1 MSEPVKDSIAGQI
14 AGRITGSEL
23 EVMKLLWCAEDAL
36 PITEIRETLQRLK
49 GWEPATIKTLV
60 SRLVGK
66 GALRQEKRNVYY
78 YSPLIGEQAYNAW
91 ATDDL
96 IHRLYNGSARDLVA
110 ALVHSDGL
118 TKQDLEELQNMF
130 IVED

>member
-1 MSEPVKDSIAGQI
+1 MSKDLACK
-14 AGRITGSEL
+14 ITGSEL
-23 EVMKLLWCAEDAL
+23 EVMKLLWHAEDAL
-36 PITEIRETLQRLK
+36 PVTEIREKLQESK
-49 GWEPATIKTLV
+49 GWEPATIKTLI
-60 SRLVGK
+60 SRLVSK
-66 GALRQEKRNVYY
+66 GVVRQEKRNVYY
-78 YSPLIGEQAYNAW
+78 YSPLIGEQEYNAW

>member
-1 MSEPVKDSIAGQI
+1 MISHMISAIKSRVHYMI
-14 AGRITGSEL
+14 
-23 EVMKLLWCAEDAL
+23 VML

-78 YSPLIGEQAYNAW
+78 YSPLIGEQEYNAW